1 MINNNYP
8 VTKIRVETLDA
19 LKAKLKQAKARIL
32 LLEDRIEKRGID
44 SGFSINEDLLQIT
57 QSVWMYCN
65 KLAILKKIN
74 KLKPEE

>member
-1 MINNNYP
+1 MIDNKYP
-8 VTKIRVETLDA
+8 VTKIRVETLDS

-32 LLEDRIEKRGID
+32 VLEDRIEKRGID
-44 SGFSINEDLLQIT
+44 AGFSINEDLLQIT
-57 QSVWMYCN
+57 QTIWMHCN